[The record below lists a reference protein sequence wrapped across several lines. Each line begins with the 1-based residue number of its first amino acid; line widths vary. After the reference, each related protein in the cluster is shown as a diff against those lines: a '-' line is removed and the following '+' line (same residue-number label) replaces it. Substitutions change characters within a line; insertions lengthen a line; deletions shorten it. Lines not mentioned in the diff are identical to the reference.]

1 MKDIESYEV
10 NFVEHQEVST
20 NATFQSDDA
29 SILRS
34 EPIAIIGMG
43 MRLPGNVNNAEDLWN
58 LLINKK
64 DAISDYPISRNGDI
78 DAIVDK
84 NKGKNKIITKRGGFI
99 EGVEYFDAGFFNI
112 SPLEAEKMDPAQRLL
127 LEVAQEAIEN
137 SGLKDTDLNGTQ
149 TGVFIGNWTSDYE
162 HRLEQANEDIDVY
175 ATTGSGRYALSG
187 RLSFFYNLQG
197 PSLTLD
203 TACSSSIVALNIASQ
218 SLNSGEC
225 NMALVGASNTITD
238 FFVSKGYSR
247 SGLLSEYGE
256 CRFGDIKSTGYVRS
270 EGAGMVVLKRL
281 SDAVKDGNHIHAVI
295 LSTVTNS
302 DGRANKNLFAPSAI
316 TQEIMIAQ
324 AIKKAGI
331 NPADLVYVEAHGTGT
346 KAGDPTEITS
356 IWNAVSEKRSVKD
369 KIFAGSIKT
378 NIGHTEAVAGL
389 AGLFKVILS
398 LKHKTILPSLHFDTP
413 NPKIA
418 WENIGLTIPRD
429 SISWPADKPLIA
441 GVNSFGITG
450 SNAHA
455 IISLVP
461 EGTPPTNK
469 FLSVRN
475 DIFIL
480 PLSAKNIKSLKALS
494 KKYADFISHSEHK
507 LEDICAMAAL
517 RRTSFEMRKVFVAK
531 DKSELL
537 NKLNEFSTEDLSESE
552 QTFDNDDSVK
562 TVFIFPGQ
570 GAQYIQMG
578 VRLATSENVFK
589 EALEEISSIYKKYID
604 WDLLIEINKPEH
616 ESRLN
621 EIDIVQ
627 PALVAIEIA
636 LAKLWISKGVVPDMV
651 VGHSMGEVA
660 AACIAGNITLDE
672 AALIIITRSRLMKQL
687 SGKGEMGV
695 TDLTVEEATKIL
707 ENYSGQLSI
716 AVLNSKNSTVISGT
730 SNALNEVFETLENQ
744 GRFNRKVKV
753 NVASHSPQMDE
764 ITNPLEQSLS
774 ALKPQNTSVVFY
786 STVTNTI
793 KNGEELNGAYWA
805 ANLRNTVQF
814 SNVIQ
819 QISKENNAVYIE
831 MSPHP
836 TLIHA
841 IKENLENIDTKTL
854 VIGSFSKENE
864 EQVQFYNNYT
874 NLFAANIK
882 FDWHTIYPS
891 IGEFIELPTYAWQ
904 KEYYWIKKSTTS
916 KSLLTQSSGK
926 PAHSFL
932 NSFLKVNAGLPA
944 YCWQSTINLSDYPYL
959 EHHKV
964 SGQILFPAAGFLEMI
979 NEATKQAF
987 PSVNIVLQDV
997 FIKNALVLNENTE
1010 QLIQLT
1016 IQQQIGNTYV
1026 FQVESIAENNE
1037 FIKHCNGT
1045 IQLNDSIDINELLTE
1060 NLHNAVSKQMHYTA
1074 TSGMNLQ
1081 YGDAF
1086 QQVENISYKDNIY
1099 KAVIAADNN
1108 IQKDLD
1114 AYNFHPSLLDACFQ
1128 LFLTAAYTKYD
1139 NVLFIPASCR
1149 AFQFINKQEAYSKIE
1164 AVVQITAETENQLTG
1179 NIQISD
1185 EHKRILAIATDMV
1198 FERVDKKAEKTI
1210 HDLFYQ
1216 IQWIKAEVHNNVP
1229 IQNNIL
1235 IIHNNTYSESLKEH
1249 FLKQNASVH
1258 LIDIDSFEVN
1268 DFQKAILQ
1276 FKDQKNYL
1284 FFVLD
1289 RQTNSTEINEIIEK
1303 QSQNAFAVINLIKS
1317 INNSAFSISP
1327 RLWIITQQAQSVKE
1341 NEPIIQEQHQVV
1353 ALCRTAWNEHFELR
1367 PTTID
1372 ISSENELD
1380 LIPLIVAQNNNENE
1394 IAVRGKDVFNARL
1407 EKISVPP
1414 QTNKKEVMAGDKSF
1428 TVYLD
1433 EIGVIDNLKFKQI
1446 ALPEVCENEVLIEI
1460 KSIGINFMNLMSVLG
1475 IYPGKEHGFATLG
1488 IECTG
1493 IVKYAGNNISHI
1505 KVGDSVMGMAYHTMA
1520 SHVVADGNAFRKIPE
1535 HLSFEEAATIP
1546 VVFLTAYYGLV
1557 ELAKIKKG
1565 EKVLIHAATGGV
1577 GLAAIQIAKY
1587 YGAEIFATA
1596 GNEDKRAY
1604 LRSLGIQHIYNS
1616 RNIDFY
1622 DEILNDTN
1630 CEGVD
1635 IVLNSLTGDA
1645 MYKSM
1650 QLLKNFGRFVEI
1662 GKKDVYEDSKIG
1674 LHVFQNSLSYHMVDL
1689 EKMLF
1694 LRPDILGEMLQE
1706 VILLL
1711 NEGALTPLEKKVF
1724 PVQQIKDAFSYM
1736 NTSKHIGKIVIDF
1749 SAKEDVAIIQ
1759 LPLQFQKDATY
1770 LLTGGYGGLGLTFT
1784 EWMFKN
1790 NARNFILIGR
1800 NKPADTAQNKIDDL
1814 IRQGAS
1820 VKCIQCN
1827 ISDIEELQTVISE
1840 IPELLPLKGVFHL
1853 AGILEDASIQN
1864 ISRESYGK
1872 VLMPK
1877 ISSYNLH
1884 LLTQHLSLDYF
1895 VLFSSSTVLFGSVGQ
1910 VAYVAANAY
1919 MDALA
1924 VYRQSQQ
1931 LPALSIQWGTVANV
1945 GLAAQKALR
1954 GDRLENEGITPLQPE
1969 ECTAIFAALSAYSGS
1984 TVGAFYFDI
1993 NKWKNHYTSAKENPF
2008 FNQLSDSKTI
2018 PVNNLQ
2024 SSFSDRIKNL
2034 SNSEAQVEIEELLK
2048 EAVSQITKIN
2058 KQNLHSDAAFKSFG
2072 IDSLMSVQ
2080 LKNKLEKTVEIPL
2093 SVTAFWTY
2101 ATIKKYTK
2109 FLLDKLIQQPEVS
2122 DKISVAETTEIQN
2135 QTPVIASSDNGDK
2148 DLNPDTIS
2156 DDEVSRLLEEELK
2169 NL

>member
-1 MKDIESYEV
+1 MKDIESYEEH
-10 NFVEHQEVST
+10 FAEHQEVSAGVA
-20 NATFQSDDA
+20 NEPFDA
-29 SILRS
+29 NFIPS

-64 DAISDYPISRNGDI
+64 DAISEYPTSRDGDI
-78 DAIVDK
+78 NAIVDK

-99 EGVEYFDAGFFNI
+99 EDIEYFDAGFFNI
-112 SPLEAEKMDPAQRLL
+112 SPLEAEKIDPAQRLL

-137 SGLKDTDLNGTQ
+137 SGLRDADLNGTK
-149 TGVFIGNWTSDYE
+149 TGVFIGNWSSDYE
-162 HRLEQANEDIDVY
+162 HRIEQANEDIDVY

-187 RLSFFYNLQG
+187 RISFFYNLQG
-197 PSLTLD
+197 PSLTVD

-218 SLNSGEC
+218 SLNNGEC

-238 FFVSKGYSR
+238 FFISKGYSR

-302 DGRANKNLFAPSAI
+302 DGRANKNLFAPSPI
-316 TQEIMIAQ
+316 TQEIMIAE
-324 AIKKAGI
+324 AIRKAGI

-346 KAGDPTEITS
+346 KAGDPAEITS
-356 IWNAVSEKRSVKD
+356 IWNAVSAKRSIND
-369 KIFAGSIKT
+369 KIFTGSIKT

-389 AGLFKVILS
+389 AGLFKAILS
-398 LKHKTILPSLHFDTP
+398 LKNKTILPSLHFDTP
-413 NPKIA
+413 NPKIT
-418 WENIGLTIPRD
+418 WESIGLTIPRD
-429 SISWPADKPLIA
+429 SISWPANKPLIA

-450 SNAHA
+450 TNAHA
-455 IISLVP
+455 IISAAPADVSSA
-461 EGTPPTNK
+461 NK
-469 FLSVRN
+469 FPSVRK
-475 DIFIL
+475 DIFVL

-494 KKYADFISHSEHK
+494 KKYAEFIAHSEYK
-507 LEDICAMAAL
+507 PEDICAMAAL
-517 RRTSFEMRKVFVAK
+517 HRTFYDIRKVFVAK
-531 DKSELL
+531 DKNELI
-537 NKLNEFSTEDLSESE
+537 NILNEFSTEDLSENE
-552 QTFDNDDSVK
+552 QIFDNDDSVK

-570 GAQYIQMG
+570 GAQFIQMG
-578 VRLATSENVFK
+578 ASLLKSEIVFK
-589 EALEEISSIYKKYID
+589 VALEEIRNIYKKYTD
-604 WDLLIEINKPEH
+604 WDLLDEINKPEH

-636 LAKLWISKGVVPDMV
+636 LARLWISKGVVPDMV

-672 AALIIITRSRLMKQL
+672 AALIIITRSRLMKQF

-730 SNALNEVFETLENQ
+730 SSALNEVFETLEKQ
-744 GRFNRKVKV
+744 GRFNRKVNV

-764 ITNPLEQSLS
+764 ITKPLEQSLF
-774 ALKPQNTSVVFY
+774 ALKPLNTSVAFY

-814 SNVIQ
+814 SSVIQ
-819 QISKENNAVYIE
+819 QISRDHNVVYVE

-854 VIGSFSKENE
+854 VIGSFSKEKE
-864 EQVQFYNNYT
+864 EQVQFYYNYT
-874 NLFAANIK
+874 KLFVANAK
-882 FDWHTIYPS
+882 FNWNTIYA
-891 IGEFIELPTYAWQ
+891 GVTEFIELPTYAWQ
-904 KEYYWIKKSTTS
+904 KEYYWIKKSSTS
-916 KSLLTQSSGK
+916 KNILTQTLDNK
-926 PAHSFL
+926 KHSFL
-932 NSFLKVNAGLPA
+932 SSYLKVNAGLPS
-944 YCWQSTINLSDYPYL
+944 YCWQTTISLSEYPYL
-959 EHHKV
+959 EQHKV
-964 SGQILFPAAGFLEMI
+964 SGQILFPAAGFFEMI
-979 NEATKQAF
+979 NEATKQVF
-987 PSVNIVLQDV
+987 PSINIVLQDV
-997 FIKNALVLNENTE
+997 YIKNALVLNENSE

-1016 IQQQIGNTYV
+1016 LQQQIGNTYI
-1026 FQVESIAENNE
+1026 FQIESIAENNE

-1045 IQLNDSIDINELLTE
+1045 IQLNDSIEINEIVSE
-1060 NLHNAVSKQMHYTA
+1060 NFHHAVSKQMHYTA
-1074 TSGMNLQ
+1074 TTAMNLQ
-1081 YGDAF
+1081 YGEAF
-1086 QQVENISYKDNIY
+1086 QQVESISYQDNKY
-1099 KAVIAADNN
+1099 KAVVAADNN
-1108 IQKDLD
+1108 IQKEIDT
-1114 AYNFHPSLLDACFQ
+1114 YNFHPSLLDACFQ
-1128 LFLTAAYTKYD
+1128 VFLTAVYTKYN

-1149 AFQFINKQEAYSKIE
+1149 VFQFLNKPEQHLKIE
-1164 AVVQITAETENQLTG
+1164 AVVEIISETENQISG
-1179 NIQISD
+1179 NIKISD
-1185 EHKRILAIATDMV
+1185 ENKRTLAIGTDMV
-1198 FERVDKKAEKTI
+1198 FERVDKKAEKSI
-1210 HDLFYQ
+1210 NELYYQ
-1216 IQWIKAEVHNNVP
+1216 IKWEKAEVHNKVP
-1229 IQNNIL
+1229 IHNNVL
-1235 IIHNNTYSESLKEH
+1235 IIHNNTYSESLKTH
-1249 FLKQNASVH
+1249 FLKQNDSVH
-1258 LIDIDSFEVN
+1258 LIDIDSFEVKDLQN
-1268 DFQKAILQ
+1268 AIIQ
-1276 FKDQKNYL
+1276 FKDQKNDV

-1327 RLWIITQQAQSVKE
+1327 RLWIITQQAQSVRK
-1341 NEPIIQEQHQVV
+1341 NESIIPEQHQVV

-1372 ISSENELD
+1372 IASENELE

-1394 IAVRGKDVFNARL
+1394 IAVRGNDVFNARL
-1407 EKISVPP
+1407 EKILVPP
-1414 QTNKKEVMAGDKSF
+1414 PINKEEVTAGNKSF
-1428 TVYLD
+1428 TVCID
-1433 EIGVIDNLKFKQI
+1433 ETGVIDNLKFKQI
-1446 ALPEVCENEVLIEI
+1446 ALPEVHENEVLIEI

-1475 IYPGKEHGFATLG
+1475 IYPGKENGFATLG
-1488 IECTG
+1488 IECAG
-1493 IVKYAGNNISHI
+1493 IVKDAGNNISHI

-1535 HLSFEEAATIP
+1535 RLSFEEAATIP

-1596 GNEDKRAY
+1596 GNEDKRDY
-1604 LRSLGIQHIYNS
+1604 LQALGIEHVYNS

-1630 CEGVD
+1630 REGVD

-1645 MYKSM
+1645 MYKSI
-1650 QLLKNFGRFVEI
+1650 QLLKSFGRFVEI

-1674 LHVFQNSLSYHMVDL
+1674 LHVFKNSLSYHMVDL

-1706 VILLL
+1706 IILLL
-1711 NEGALTPLEKKVF
+1711 NEGVLTSIEKKVF
-1724 PVQQIKDAFSYM
+1724 PIQNVRDAFSYM
-1736 NTSKHIGKIVIDF
+1736 NTSKHIGKIVVDL
-1749 SAKEDVAIIQ
+1749 SAKEDAAIIP
-1759 LPLQFQKDATY
+1759 LPVQFHEDATY
-1770 LLTGGYGGLGLTFT
+1770 LLTGGYGGLGVTFT

-1800 NKPADTAQNKIDDL
+1800 NKPADAAQNKIDNL

-1820 VKCIQCN
+1820 VKCVQCN
-1827 ISDIEELQTVISE
+1827 ISDKKELQTVISE
-1840 IPELLPLKGVFHL
+1840 IPDLLPLKGVFHL

-1864 ISRESYGK
+1864 ISRESYDK

-1877 ISSYNLH
+1877 ISSLNLH
-1884 LLTQHLSLDYF
+1884 LLTQHLSLDHF

-1945 GLAAQKALR
+1945 GLAAQTALR

-1969 ECTAIFAALSAYSGS
+1969 ECTTIFAALSSYSGS

-1993 NKWKNHYTSAKENPF
+1993 DKWKNHYTSAKENPF
-2008 FNQLSDSKTI
+2008 FNQLSVAESITLD
-2018 PVNNLQ
+2018 NLQ
-2024 SSFSDRIKNL
+2024 TSFSERIRRL
-2034 SNSEAQVEIEELLK
+2034 SSNEAQDEIEEKIK
-2048 EAVSQITKIN
+2048 EAISQITRVN

-2080 LKNKLEKTVEIPL
+2080 LKNKLEKIVEIPL
-2093 SVTAFWTY
+2093 SVTTFWTY
-2101 ATIKKYTK
+2101 ASIKKYTK
-2109 FLLDKLIQQPEVS
+2109 FLLDKIVQQPEIS
-2122 DKISVAETTEIQN
+2122 DKIKETEITEIQN
-2135 QTPVIASSDNGDK
+2135 QTPDITSSDNTDK
-2148 DLNPDTIS
+2148 DLNPDAIS
-2156 DDEVSRLLEEELK
+2156 DDDISRLLEEELK